1 MTGEDG
7 MRLLLKREGRVTK
20 EGDGAAELARSNGKG
35 GRDGE
40 GGAVD
45 GGLARRPDE
54 RRQAQGEGL
63 NGRHNLYTLLE

>member
-7 MRLLLKREGRVTK
+7 MRLLLKRKGRVTK
-20 EGDGAAELARSNGKG
+20 EGDGAAELVCSSGKG

-45 GGLARRPDE
+45 GGLAR
-54 RRQAQGEGL
+54 GEDKA
-63 NGRHNLYTLLE
+63 R